1 MRGTAGSKR
10 LTYRLQKAKVRRA
23 LIRKGLVPALR
34 RRRFRHAVQW
44 QYTSTDESEQEEIV
58 CSVIDPHTEDEDA
71 APGHSALAIVAA
83 ARATRTRK
91 VWVAHAP
98 AHRGHEVS
106 DAT

>member
-1 MRGTAGSKR
+1 M
-10 LTYRLQKAKVRRA
+10 RRA

-58 CSVIDPHTEDEDA
+58 CSAIDPHTEDEDA
-71 APGHSALAIVAA
+71 APGHSVLAIVAA
-83 ARATRTRK
+83 ARTTRK

-98 AHRGHEVS
+98 AHRRHVVS
-106 DAT
+106 DAS